1 MSILVSAVI
10 PVYNYGRFVA
20 RAIDSVLAQTHAPV
34 ECVVV
39 DDGSTDDTPQVLSG
53 YGERIRALR
62 QENRGLS
69 AARNAGIRAARGAY
83 VALLD
88 ADDTWKPEKLARQ
101 LAAVKADPAI
111 GAVGCGYEWI
121 HADGPPRR
129 FEGKAWPTE
138 RRERLRALAMRET
151 WLGGSGSGAL
161 VRRKVFDEVGF
172 FDERLRCAED
182 WDMWLRIAD
191 RYRIVNVPEVLVSI
205 LQHRTG
211 TFRNAEKFE
220 AAQGEVCR
228 AAAER
233 WPEVLD
239 ARLQRRMR
247 ALILADAGAEYI
259 AMRDLGKALDR
270 YRASV
275 KTWPYDLVRWG
286 IVARLALKAAV
297 GHDAGRSA
305 C

>member
-20 RAIDSVLAQTHAPV
+20 RAIDSVLAQTHAPM

-39 DDGSTDDTPQVLSG
+39 DDGSTDDTPQVLSR

-69 AARNAGIRAARGAY
+69 AARNAGIRAARGAF

-88 ADDTWKPEKLARQ
+88 ADDTWMPEKIARQ
-101 LAAVKADPAI
+101 LAAAEADPAI

-121 HADGPPRR
+121 YAGGPPRR
-129 FEGKAWPTE
+129 FEGKAFPAE
-138 RRERLRALAMRET
+138 RAERLRALAMRET

-220 AAQGEVCR
+220 AAQGEVCN

-233 WPEVLD
+233 WPDVLD

-259 AMRDLGKALDR
+259 AMRQFGKAFER
-270 YRASV
+270 YRASIRA
-275 KTWPYDLVRWG
+275 WPYDLVRWG
-286 IVARLALKAAV
+286 IVARLAIKAAV